1 MWRWLAVRRR
11 FIAYFCLICNA
22 YTELSSRFGVSIS
35 MIGGMVKK
43 DCDDPGD
50 IGQFCWSDSTQALVL
65 GAYFYGYT
73 AQCLTTFVAKEF
85 IGFTTTYR
93 LWLISAAALQLCY
106 SSFAS
111 LSSSVVIA
119 SQVVRGLLGGIMM
132 SYSFD
137 FVSKYSVGN
146 ESQVV
151 IALIGATNYVGGG
164 TGSVLAGFITSIL
177 GWQYYFYY
185 SGICYFLGFILA
197 VVFLQESPQKCWYM
211 TCEEKDEILKRN
223 GTKNNPRNHPE
234 DDGPSGARRT
244 MSLCQL
250 YLVAFSIYLFSYN
263 LVVYDILSTIPFYLN
278 EVTGADPII
287 ISYLNI
293 SLTLLI
299 AFCTLTMTYVVRRV
313 DKFLT
318 WLQCRMLFTLVPMF
332 SYIVLF
338 ITLSFHIN
346 FVGVTVAL
354 AVTAI
359 MASTLFSG
367 SIFMVNFEIDPENAA
382 LRTSI
387 FNSFGQASGFVGP
400 LLMAAITT
408 TNPDNPDYITLYRQ
422 RWSYFFYAVAGFAAL
437 GCFSIVL
444 AYIIK
449 PDEWVNRN
457 KNVYND

>member
-1 MWRWLAVRRR
+1 
-11 FIAYFCLICNA
+11 
-22 YTELSSRFGVSIS
+22 
-35 MIGGMVKK
+35 
-43 DCDDPGD
+43 
-50 IGQFCWSDSTQALVL
+50 
-65 GAYFYGYT
+65 
-73 AQCLTTFVAKEF
+73 
-85 IGFTTTYR
+85 
-93 LWLISAAALQLCY
+93 
-106 SSFAS
+106 
-111 LSSSVVIA
+111 
-119 SQVVRGLLGGIMM
+119 
-132 SYSFD
+132 
-137 FVSKYSVGN
+137 
-146 ESQVV
+146 
-151 IALIGATNYVGGG
+151 
-164 TGSVLAGFITSIL
+164 
-177 GWQYYFYY
+177 
-185 SGICYFLGFILA
+185 
-197 VVFLQESPQKCWYM
+197 M

-223 GTKNNPRNHPE
+223 GTKNNPKNHPE
-234 DDGPSGARRT
+234 DDGPSGAGRT
-244 MSLCQL
+244 MSFCQL